1 MASKINVAYVEED
14 IVEERF
20 RSIRRNIIITTYI
33 MDSNGKVKCMVHQSS
48 SLYGC
53 IRSAINHVYILARVQ
68 IPERM
73 KRELLTF
80 IAGMEITVMA
90 EKQMI
95 GLKISK

>member
-48 SLYGC
+48 SQYGG
-53 IRSAINHVYILARVQ
+53 IRSAINRVCILERVK

-73 KRELLTF
+73 K
-80 IAGMEITVMA
+80 IEI
-90 EKQMI
+90 
-95 GLKISK
+95 